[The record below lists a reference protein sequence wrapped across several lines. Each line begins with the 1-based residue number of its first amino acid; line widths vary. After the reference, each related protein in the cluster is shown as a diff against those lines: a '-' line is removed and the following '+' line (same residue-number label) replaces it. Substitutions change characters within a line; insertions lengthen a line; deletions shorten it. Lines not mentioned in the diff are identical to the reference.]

1 MADVIAVEGIGEV
14 YGKKLK
20 EAGIPTSGKLLAQ
33 GATRSGRQ
41 KIEETTGISGSLVL
55 RWVNH
60 VDLFRIKGVQKQ
72 FAELLEAAGVDSVP
86 ELSHRVPENLF
97 ARMKEVNAEK
107 HLVRKLPGLKQVAN
121 WIEQAKSLPKIVTH

>member
-20 EAGIPTSGKLLAQ
+20 EAGIPTSGKLLEQ
-33 GATRSGRQ
+33 GSSRSGRQ
-41 KIEETTGISGSLVL
+41 KIEDTTGISGSVVL

-72 FAELLEAAGVDSVP
+72 YAELLEAAGVDSVP
-86 ELSHRVPENLF
+86 ELSHRVPANLL

-107 HLVRKLPGLKQVAN
+107 HLVRKMPGLKQVTN
-121 WIEQAKSLPKIVTH
+121 WIDQAKGLPKIVTH

>member
-33 GATRSGRQ
+33 GSSRSGRQ

-72 FAELLEAAGVDSVP
+72 YAELLEAAGVDSVP
-86 ELSHRVPENLF
+86 ELSHRVPANLF
-97 ARMKEVNAEK
+97 AKMKEVNAEK
-107 HLVRKLPGLKQVAN
+107 HLVRKLPGPKQVAG
-121 WIEQAKSLPKIVTH
+121 WIEQAKSLPKLVTH

>member
-20 EAGIPTSGKLLAQ
+20 EAGIGTSGALLEK

-41 KIEETTGISGSLVL
+41 KIEEASGISHALVL

-72 FAELLEAAGVDSVP
+72 YAELLEAAGVDSVP
-86 ELSHRVPENLF
+86 ELSHRVAAHLH
-97 ARMKEVNAEK
+97 ARMLEVKAEK
-107 HLVRKLPGLKQVAN
+107 HLVRKLPGLNQISG

>member
-20 EAGIPTSGKLLAQ
+20 EAGIPTSGKLLET
-33 GATRSGRQ
+33 GASRSGRQ
-41 KIEETTGISGSLVL
+41 KIEETTGISGALVL

-72 FAELLEAAGVDSVP
+72 YAELLEASGVDSVP
-86 ELSHRVPENLF
+86 ELSHRVAANLH
-97 ARMKEVNAEK
+97 AKMKEVNAEK
-107 HLVRKLPGLKQVAN
+107 HLVRKLPGSKQVAG